1 MCWMTWGALSA
12 RPYMQALE
20 VSTVD
25 GFQGREKEVI
35 IFTCTRANANGNVG
49 FLADPR
55 RVNVMLTRARRGL
68 IIVGHVPTLRREPK
82 VWGPW
87 LAWAGSAVRPARH
100 CPPHHRPTF

>member
-1 MCWMTWGALSA
+1 
-12 RPYMQALE
+12 MQALE